1 MNPFTAALLPLRAAF
16 VVTLSLAATTVT
28 RAAEFVPGVKRVVF
42 LGDSITYAGG
52 YIETIEAYARTR
64 FPGRAIEFLNLG
76 LPSETTSGLSE
87 PGHAAG
93 NFPRP
98 DVHERLGRVLER
110 TKPDLVVACY
120 GMNDGIY
127 HPLSE
132 ERFAK
137 YREGITRLRER
148 CAAAG
153 AKVLHITPP
162 VFDPVPIRE
171 KTLPAGLPEY
181 RQPFEGYNTVL
192 DRYSEWL
199 LAQRQASW
207 EVVDLHAPMN
217 KFLADQRAKDSAFRL
232 ANDGVHMNAT
242 GHWLAAKAILT
253 HWGATDLANVDDATA
268 MLAGRPNGDK
278 VLALVQQRQ
287 RLLKD
292 AWLRETRHLRP
303 GMKEGLPLEE
313 AKAKAAELDR
323 QISELGRRGA

>member
-1 MNPFTAALLPLRAAF
+1 MRSLLTVSARWQWLPLVAALAAG
-16 VVTLSLAATTVT
+16 VAAP
-28 RAAEFVPGVKRVVF
+28 AAEFLPGVKRVVF

-87 PGHAAG
+87 PGHAG
-93 NFPRP
+93 GKFPRP
-98 DVHERLGRVLER
+98 DVHERLGRVLEKTR
-110 TKPDLVVACY
+110 PDLVVACY

-127 HPLSE
+127 HPFSE

-137 YREGITRLRER
+137 YRAGIMRLRER

-153 AKVLHITPP
+153 AKVLHVTPP
-162 VFDPVPIRE
+162 VFDPVPIHG

-181 RQPFEGYNTVL
+181 RQPFEGYNAVL
-192 DRYSEWL
+192 DRYADWL
-199 LAQRQASW
+199 LAQRQAGW
-207 EVVDLHAPMN
+207 EVVDLHGLMN
-217 KFLADQRAKDSAFRL
+217 KFLTEQRAKDPAFKL

-253 HWGATDLANVDDATA
+253 HWGATDLAKVNDATA
-268 MLAGRPNGDK
+268 MLSNHKNGAQ

-313 AKAKAAELDR
+313 AKTKAAELER
-323 QISELGRRGA
+323 QIIRSLHH

>member
-1 MNPFTAALLPLRAAF
+1 MKLSRFLPAPARLALFAGLSVSVTA
-16 VVTLSLAATTVT
+16 S
-28 RAAEFVPGVKRVVF
+28 AAEFLPGVKRVVF

-64 FPGRAIEFLNLG
+64 FPGRPIEFLNLG

-87 PGHAAG
+87 PGHAG
-93 NFPRP
+93 GKFPRP
-98 DVHERLGRVLER
+98 DVHERLGRVLEK

-132 ERFAK
+132 DRFAA
-137 YREGITRLRER
+137 YRAGITRLRER

-153 AKVLHITPP
+153 AKVLHVTPP

-181 RQPFEGYNTVL
+181 RQPFVDYNTVL
-192 DRYSEWL
+192 DRYSDWL
-199 LAQRQASW
+199 LGQRKAGW
-207 EVVDLHAPMN
+207 DVVDLHGPMN
-217 KFLADQRAKDSAFRL
+217 KYLTEQRAKDPAFRL

-253 HWGATDLANVDDATA
+253 HWGATDLANVNDATA
-268 MLAGRPNGDK
+268 MLAGRANGDK

-313 AKAKAAELDR
+313 AKAKAAELERQMGELDR
-323 QISELGRRGA
+323 P